1 MESLIINNT
10 EIFSLKNVSVEEGY
24 DNDQIFLIHSV
35 TKIKVILHRQYFSQ
49 LGVFSIVDMLVQL
62 ESKVNDYYKE
72 KKQEFSSKVEIR
84 HNETSSLVRENISAS
99 ENQQKEIVL
108 NVSSGLTDLTDLD
121 ILDDEYFKK
130 RYSDE
135 RQQELRIK
143 ALELAV
149 QEIDNMGCNNSVDR
163 ERLMFNAANRF
174 YNYITKGE

>member
-72 KKQEFSSKVEIR
+72 KKQELSSKVEIR

-108 NVSSGLTDLTDLD
+108 NVSSGLTD
-121 ILDDEYFKK
+121 EYFKK
-130 RYSDE
+130 RYTNE
-135 RQQELRIK
+135 REQELRIK